1 MYGCLIKVYRLLALM
16 GVLADATRACAIPVL
31 SDATA
36 TVWCLHWYFHTSAES
51 QTSMLLALLLKNWFS
66 FFELKNLGTLSIILL
81 LSLGSTFVVH
91 VIFNMP
97 SLSAALCSRYLQ
109 IIFFIDCNMTRLY
122 FGHFWEYIY
131 IYLFFDC
138 ESSLSYVCVLPEV
151 SNTILI

>member
-131 IYLFFDC
+131 IYICFLIVSPPYRMC
-138 ESSLSYVCVLPEV
+138 VSSQR
-151 SNTILI
+151 